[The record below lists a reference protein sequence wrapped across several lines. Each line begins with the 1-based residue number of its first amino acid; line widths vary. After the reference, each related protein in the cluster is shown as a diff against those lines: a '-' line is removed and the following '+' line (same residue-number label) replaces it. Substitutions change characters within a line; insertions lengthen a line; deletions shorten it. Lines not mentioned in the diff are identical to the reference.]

1 MQPSPSA
8 ETLMPE
14 LPSGRK
20 GIDAIYVFRWVVRF
34 IYFERLVS
42 GLERK
47 RKQHTGSLIL
57 CACDAHRWSTRHR
70 TPKPWK
76 RLRRRD
82 YNE

>member
-20 GIDAIYVFRWVVRF
+20 GIDAIYDSLGCWVYV
-34 IYFERLVS
+34 ERLVS

-47 RKQHTGSLIL
+47 RKQHTGLLIL
-57 CACDAHRWSTRHR
+57 SACDAHRSSTRHR

-76 RLRRRD
+76 KLSRPD
-82 YNE
+82 YSE

>member
-20 GIDAIYVFRWVVRF
+20 GIDAIYVTSWVVGF
-34 IYFERLVS
+34 ICFERLVS
-42 GLERK
+42 GLETK

-57 CACDAHRWSTRHR
+57 SACDAHRSSTRHR

-76 RLRRRD
+76 RLMRPD